1 MERERSRQEQT
12 ADTDKLYPQIA
23 EALNI
28 SISQLEQY
36 PSDMK
41 QILCQAYINNCEL
54 GKDDVA
60 EALNGIVNLD
70 VDEVG
75 IKEVEKQQDNTAVD
89 NELRQTEVTERKNKR
104 SYLLSRNQI
113 LQNARTIADSDK
125 SKQYDRQQPENL
137 TVLIML
143 AIRYTNLS
151 HTKLLN
157 RSRTNFLSD
166 KPKCSKKAN
175 RAVQNTYIRIN
186 M

>member
-70 VDEVG
+70 IDKVG
-75 IKEVEKQQDNTAVD
+75 IKPEEKQCDNQAVEKDLQQS
-89 NELRQTEVTERKNKR
+89 EVKERINKR

-113 LQNARTIADSDK
+113 LQNARTIADNDK
-125 SKQYDRQQPENL
+125 SKQYDRQQPENI
-137 TVLIML
+137 T
-143 AIRYTNLS
+143 RNNNS
-151 HTKLLN
+151 
-157 RSRTNFLSD
+157 
-166 KPKCSKKAN
+166 
-175 RAVQNTYIRIN
+175 
-186 M
+186 

>member
-70 VDEVG
+70 IDEV
-75 IKEVEKQQDNTAVD
+75 E
-89 NELRQTEVTERKNKR
+89 NKR
-104 SYLLSRNQI
+104 SFLLSRNQI
-113 LQNARTIADSDK
+113 LQNARTIADNDK
-125 SKQYDRQQPENL
+125 SKQYDRQQPENI
-137 TVLIML
+137 T
-143 AIRYTNLS
+143 RNNNS
-151 HTKLLN
+151 
-157 RSRTNFLSD
+157 
-166 KPKCSKKAN
+166 
-175 RAVQNTYIRIN
+175 
-186 M
+186 

>member
-12 ADTDKLYPQIA
+12 AETDKLYHEIA
-23 EALNI
+23 EVLNI

-70 VDEVG
+70 IDEVG
-75 IKEVEKQQDNTAVD
+75 IKEIEKQQDNTAVD
-89 NELRQTEVTERKNKR
+89 NELRLTEVTERKNKR

-113 LQNARTIADSDK
+113 LQNARTIADNDK
-125 SKQYDRQQPENL
+125 SKQYDRQQPENI
-137 TVLIML
+137 T
-143 AIRYTNLS
+143 RNNDS
-151 HTKLLN
+151 
-157 RSRTNFLSD
+157 
-166 KPKCSKKAN
+166 
-175 RAVQNTYIRIN
+175 
-186 M
+186 

>member
-70 VDEVG
+70 IDEVG
-75 IKEVEKQQDNTAVD
+75 IKEIEKQQDNTAVD
-89 NELRQTEVTERKNKR
+89 NELRQTEVTERKTNGHFYSAETKFFRTQRQFHNKAR
-104 SYLLSRNQI
+104 SNMTVSNKNKFRG
-113 LQNARTIADSDK
+113 TI
-125 SKQYDRQQPENL
+125 
-137 TVLIML
+137 TTI
-143 AIRYTNLS
+143 
-151 HTKLLN
+151 KL
-157 RSRTNFLSD
+157 
-166 KPKCSKKAN
+166 
-175 RAVQNTYIRIN
+175 
-186 M
+186 

>member
-60 EALNGIVNLD
+60 ETLNGIVNPD
-70 VDEVG
+70 IDEVG
-75 IKEVEKQQDNTAVD
+75 IKEIEKQQDNTAVD

-104 SYLLSRNQI
+104 SFLLSRNQI
-113 LQNARTIADSDK
+113 LQNAKAISQQG
-125 SKQYDRQQPENL
+125 SKQYDRQQQEQ
-137 TVLIML
+137 I
-143 AIRYTNLS
+143 
-151 HTKLLN
+151 
-157 RSRTNFLSD
+157 SRND
-166 KPKCSKKAN
+166 N
-175 RAVQNTYIRIN
+175 NN
-186 M
+186 

>member
-70 VDEVG
+70 IDEVG
-75 IKEVEKQQDNTAVD
+75 IKD

-125 SKQYDRQQPENL
+125 SKQYDRQQPENI
-137 TVLIML
+137 T
-143 AIRYTNLS
+143 RNNNS
-151 HTKLLN
+151 
-157 RSRTNFLSD
+157 
-166 KPKCSKKAN
+166 
-175 RAVQNTYIRIN
+175 
-186 M
+186 

>member
-60 EALNGIVNLD
+60 EALNNIVNLD
-70 VDEVG
+70 VDTVG
-75 IKEVEKQQDNTAVD
+75 IKPNEKQKDDPLVD
-89 NELRQTEVTERKNKR
+89 EDLQQSEVKGRKNKR
-104 SYLLSRNQI
+104 SFLLSRQQI
-113 LQNARTIADSDK
+113 LQNAKTISQQG
-125 SKQYDRQQPENL
+125 SKQYDRQQEEQ
-137 TVLIML
+137 I
-143 AIRYTNLS
+143 
-151 HTKLLN
+151 
-157 RSRTNFLSD
+157 SRN
-166 KPKCSKKAN
+166 N
-175 RAVQNTYIRIN
+175 NN
-186 M
+186 N

>member
-36 PSDMK
+36 PSD
-41 QILCQAYINNCEL
+41 INNCEL

-125 SKQYDRQQPENL
+125 SKQYDRQQPENI
-137 TVLIML
+137 T
-143 AIRYTNLS
+143 RNNNS
-151 HTKLLN
+151 
-157 RSRTNFLSD
+157 
-166 KPKCSKKAN
+166 
-175 RAVQNTYIRIN
+175 
-186 M
+186 

>member
-12 ADTDKLYPQIA
+12 ADTDKLYSQIA

-70 VDEVG
+70 IYEVG
-75 IKEVEKQQDNTAVD
+75 IKEIEKQQDNTAVD

-104 SYLLSRNQI
+104 SFLLSRNQI
-113 LQNARTIADSDK
+113 LQNAKTISQQG
-125 SKQYDRQQPENL
+125 SKQYDRQQQEQ
-137 TVLIML
+137 I
-143 AIRYTNLS
+143 
-151 HTKLLN
+151 
-157 RSRTNFLSD
+157 SRND
-166 KPKCSKKAN
+166 N
-175 RAVQNTYIRIN
+175 NN
-186 M
+186 

>member
-60 EALNGIVNLD
+60 EALNGTVNLD
-70 VDEVG
+70 IDEVG
-75 IKEVEKQQDNTAVD
+75 IKEIEKQQDNTAVD

-125 SKQYDRQQPENL
+125 SKQYDRQQPENI
-137 TVLIML
+137 T
-143 AIRYTNLS
+143 RNNNS
-151 HTKLLN
+151 
-157 RSRTNFLSD
+157 
-166 KPKCSKKAN
+166 
-175 RAVQNTYIRIN
+175 
-186 M
+186 

>member
-60 EALNGIVNLD
+60 EALNGIVILMLMRW
-70 VDEVG
+70 VS
-75 IKEVEKQQDNTAVD
+75 
-89 NELRQTEVTERKNKR
+89 KR
-104 SYLLSRNQI
+104 LKSNRTILPLIMSYGKPKSRNE
-113 LQNARTIADSDK
+113 K
-125 SKQYDRQQPENL
+125 
-137 TVLIML
+137 
-143 AIRYTNLS
+143 TNG
-151 HTKLLN
+151 HT
-157 RSRTNFLSD
+157 
-166 KPKCSKKAN
+166 
-175 RAVQNTYIRIN
+175 Y
-186 M
+186 

>member
-70 VDEVG
+70 IDEVG

-89 NELRQTEVTERKNKR
+89 NELWQTEVTERKNKR
-104 SYLLSRNQI
+104 SFLLSRNQI
-113 LQNARTIADSDK
+113 LQNAKTISEQG
-125 SKQYDRQQPENL
+125 SKQYDRQQQEQ
-137 TVLIML
+137 I
-143 AIRYTNLS
+143 
-151 HTKLLN
+151 
-157 RSRTNFLSD
+157 SRND
-166 KPKCSKKAN
+166 N
-175 RAVQNTYIRIN
+175 NN
-186 M
+186 

>member
-89 NELRQTEVTERKNKR
+89 NELRQTEVTERKTNGHFYSAEIKFFKMHEQ
-104 SYLLSRNQI
+104 LPTPINQ
-113 LQNARTIADSDK
+113 N
-125 SKQYDRQQPENL
+125 NM
-137 TVLIML
+137 TV
-143 AIRYTNLS
+143 S
-151 HTKLLN
+151 N
-157 RSRTNFLSD
+157 RKT
-166 KPKCSKKAN
+166 
-175 RAVQNTYIRIN
+175 
-186 M
+186 

>member
-41 QILCQAYINNCEL
+41 QILCRAYINNCEL

-70 VDEVG
+70 IDEVG

-89 NELRQTEVTERKNKR
+89 NELRQTKVTERKNKR
-104 SYLLSRNQI
+104 SFLLSRNQI
-113 LQNARTIADSDK
+113 LQNAKTISEQG
-125 SKQYDRQQPENL
+125 SKQYDRQQQEQ
-137 TVLIML
+137 I
-143 AIRYTNLS
+143 
-151 HTKLLN
+151 
-157 RSRTNFLSD
+157 SRND
-166 KPKCSKKAN
+166 N
-175 RAVQNTYIRIN
+175 NN
-186 M
+186 

>member
-60 EALNGIVNLD
+60 EALNSIVNLD
-70 VDEVG
+70 IDKVG
-75 IKEVEKQQDNTAVD
+75 IKPEEKQCDNQAVEKDLQQS
-89 NELRQTEVTERKNKR
+89 EVKERINKR

-113 LQNARTIADSDK
+113 LQNARTIADNDK
-125 SKQYDRQQPENL
+125 SKQYDRQQPENI
-137 TVLIML
+137 T
-143 AIRYTNLS
+143 RNNNS
-151 HTKLLN
+151 
-157 RSRTNFLSD
+157 
-166 KPKCSKKAN
+166 
-175 RAVQNTYIRIN
+175 
-186 M
+186 

>member
-70 VDEVG
+70 IDEVG
-75 IKEVEKQQDNTAVD
+75 IKEIEKQQDNTAVD

-104 SYLLSRNQI
+104 SYLS
-113 LQNARTIADSDK
+113 
-125 SKQYDRQQPENL
+125 
-137 TVLIML
+137 LIH
-143 AIRYTNLS
+143 I
-151 HTKLLN
+151 
-157 RSRTNFLSD
+157 
-166 KPKCSKKAN
+166 
-175 RAVQNTYIRIN
+175 
-186 M
+186 

>member
-54 GKDDVA
+54 GKDDV
-60 EALNGIVNLD
+60 
-70 VDEVG
+70 DEVG
-75 IKEVEKQQDNTAVD
+75 IKEIEKQQDNTAVD

-125 SKQYDRQQPENL
+125 SKQYDRQQPENI
-137 TVLIML
+137 T
-143 AIRYTNLS
+143 RNNNS
-151 HTKLLN
+151 
-157 RSRTNFLSD
+157 
-166 KPKCSKKAN
+166 
-175 RAVQNTYIRIN
+175 
-186 M
+186 

>member
-70 VDEVG
+70 IDEVG
-75 IKEVEKQQDNTAVD
+75 IKEIEK
-89 NELRQTEVTERKNKR
+89 
-104 SYLLSRNQI
+104 I

-125 SKQYDRQQPENL
+125 SKQYDRQQPENI
-137 TVLIML
+137 T
-143 AIRYTNLS
+143 RNNNS
-151 HTKLLN
+151 
-157 RSRTNFLSD
+157 
-166 KPKCSKKAN
+166 
-175 RAVQNTYIRIN
+175 
-186 M
+186 